1 MNAIEEKLTTARVGL
16 LLKTPFFGNMATR
29 MKIINADDWCQTAAT
44 DGRNFYYNTEFVK
57 KLSTKKLEFLFAH
70 EIGHCVFDHFGRAG
84 SRNRQLCNIS
94 QDYAINQ
101 ILADEKIGEVIDE
114 VPICLDSQYR
124 GLAWEEIYD
133 KLYEKADIQEISLDE
148 LMEQLGET
156 LDEHIN
162 GDGAQ
167 SKDGKD
173 KEQDKDTRGKAPVL
187 TKEEKQKIKDEIK
200 EAMIQSAA
208 AAGAGKTP
216 AAIQRLIKDLT
227 EAKMNWR
234 EILRMNIQ
242 SIIKNDYSFTTP
254 SRKGWHTGAILPGVK
269 NDETIDIAVAVDMS
283 GSIGMDDAKV
293 FFSEIKGIM
302 DQYEDFN
309 IKVWCF
315 DTKVYNSAE
324 FSQANVEELL
334 DYEPQG
340 GGGTDFVVNWDFMK
354 EEGIEPK
361 KFVMFTDGYPWG
373 SWGDENYCDTL
384 FIVKG
389 NERAEAPF
397 GQTVIY
403 EKDAAL
409 HGE

>member
-29 MKIINADDWCQTAAT
+29 MKIINADEWCQTAAT
-44 DGRNFYYNTEFVK
+44 DGRNFYYNTDFIK

-94 QDYAINQ
+94 QDFAINQ
-101 ILADEKIGEVIDE
+101 ILKDEKIGEVIDE
-114 VPICLDSQYR
+114 VPICLDDKYR

-133 KLYEKADIQEISLDE
+133 QLYEKAEKISMEDLLD
-148 LMEQLGET
+148 QLGDT
-156 LDEHIN
+156 LDDHIN
-162 GDGAQ
+162 EDGNQ

-173 KEQDKDTRGKAPVL
+173 KDGKKSKKPVISKDEL
-187 TKEEKQKIKDEIK
+187 QKIKDEIK

-227 EAKMNWR
+227 EPKMNWR
-234 EILRMNIQ
+234 EVLRMNIQ
-242 SIIKNDYSFTTP
+242 SIIRNDYSFTRP
-254 SRKGWHTGAILPGVK
+254 SRKGWGTGAILPGLK
-269 NDETIDIAVAVDMS
+269 NDDTIDVAIAVDMS
-283 GSIGMDDAKV
+283 GSIGMEDAKT

-315 DTKVYNSAE
+315 DTEIYNYAE
-324 FSQANVEELL
+324 FSQDNVDELL
-334 DYEPQG
+334 DYEPKG
-340 GGGTDFVVNWDFMK
+340 GGGTEFMVNWDFMK
-354 EEGIEPK
+354 EQGIEPK
-361 KFVMFTDGYPWG
+361 KFIMFTDGYPWG

-389 NERAEAPF
+389 NERAESPF

>member
-29 MKIINADDWCQTAAT
+29 MKIINADEWCQTAAT

-133 KLYEKADIQEISLDE
+133 KLYEKADIREISLDE
-148 LMEQLGET
+148 LMQELGET

-173 KEQDKDTRGKAPVL
+173 KEQDGETRGKAPVL

-315 DTKVYNSAE
+315 DTEIYNYAE
-324 FSQANVEELL
+324 FSQDNVEELL
-334 DYEPQG
+334 DYEPKG
-340 GGGTDFVVNWDFMK
+340 GGGTEFVVNWDFMK

>member
-101 ILADEKIGEVIDE
+101 ILADEKIGDVIDE

-133 KLYEKADIQEISLDE
+133 KLYEKADIREISLDE
-148 LMEQLGET
+148 LMQELGET

-173 KEQDKDTRGKAPVL
+173 KEQDGETRGKAPVL

-269 NDETIDIAVAVDMS
+269 NDETIDIAIAVDMS

-315 DTKVYNSAE
+315 DTEIYNYAE
-324 FSQANVEELL
+324 FSQDNVEELL
-334 DYEPQG
+334 DYEPKG
-340 GGGTDFVVNWDFMK
+340 GGGTEFVVNWDFMK

>member
-1 MNAIEEKLTTARVGL
+1 MNEIEEKLTTARVGL

-44 DGRNFYYNTEFVK
+44 DGRNFFYNTKFVE

-315 DTKVYNSAE
+315 DTKVYNYAE
-324 FSQANVEELL
+324 FSQDNVEELL

-389 NERAEAPF
+389 NTSAESPF

>member
-29 MKIINADDWCQTAAT
+29 MKIINADEWCQTAAT
-44 DGRNFYYNTEFVK
+44 DGRNFYYNTKFVE

-101 ILADEKIGEVIDE
+101 ILKDEKIGEVIDE
-114 VPICLDSQYR
+114 VPICLDDKYR

-133 KLYEKADIQEISLDE
+133 QLYEKAEKISMEELLD
-148 LMEQLGET
+148 QLGET
-156 LDEHIN
+156 LDDHIN
-162 GDGAQ
+162 EDGNQ

-173 KEQDKDTRGKAPVL
+173 KGDGKKAKKPVISKDEL
-187 TKEEKQKIKDEIK
+187 QKIKDEIK

-227 EAKMNWR
+227 EPKMNWR
-234 EILRMNIQ
+234 EVLRMNIQ
-242 SIIKNDYSFTTP
+242 SIIRNDYSFTRP
-254 SRKGWHTGAILPGVK
+254 SRKGWGTGAILPGLK
-269 NDETIDIAVAVDMS
+269 NDDTIDIAVAVDMS
-283 GSIGMDDAKV
+283 GSIGMEDAKV

-315 DTKVYNSAE
+315 DTEIYNYAE
-324 FSQANVEELL
+324 FSQDNVEELL
-334 DYEPQG
+334 DYEPKG
-340 GGGTDFVVNWDFMK
+340 GGGTEFMVNWDFMK
-354 EEGIEPK
+354 QEGIEPK

-389 NERAEAPF
+389 NQSAEAPF

>member
-1 MNAIEEKLTTARVGL
+1 MNAIEEKLTTARGGL

-44 DGRNFYYNTEFVK
+44 DGRNFFYNTKFVE

-84 SRNRQLCNIS
+84 SRDRQLCNIS

-124 GLAWEEIYD
+124 GMAWEEIYD
-133 KLYEKADIQEISLDE
+133 KLYEKAEKISMEE
-148 LMEQLGET
+148 LLEQLGEQ
-156 LDEHIN
+156 LDDHIN
-162 GDGAQ
+162 EDGNQ
-167 SKDGKD
+167 SKDGK
-173 KEQDKDTRGKAPVL
+173 ENKDGKGVKRP
-187 TKEEKQKIKDEIK
+187 TISKEEKQKIKDEIK
-200 EAMIQSAA
+200 EAMIQAA
-208 AAGAGKTP
+208 SAAGAGKTP

-227 EAKMNWR
+227 EPKMNWR

-242 SIIKNDYSFTTP
+242 SIIKNDYSFTRP
-254 SRKGWHTGAILPGVK
+254 SRKGWGTGAILPGLK
-269 NDETIDIAVAVDMS
+269 NDETIDVAIAVDMS

-302 DQYEDFN
+302 EQYEDFN
-309 IKVWCF
+309 VKVWCF
-315 DTKVYNSAE
+315 DTEVYNYAE
-324 FSQANVEELL
+324 FSQDNVEELL
-334 DYEPQG
+334 DYEPKG
-340 GGGTDFVVNWDFMK
+340 GGGTEFEVNWDFMK

>member
-101 ILADEKIGEVIDE
+101 ILADEKIGDVIDE

-133 KLYEKADIQEISLDE
+133 KLYEKADIQEITLDQ
-148 LMEQLGET
+148 LMEGLGET

-167 SKDGKD
+167 GQKGED

-216 AAIQRLIKDLT
+216 GAIQRLIKDLT

-242 SIIKNDYSFTTP
+242 SIIKNDYSFTIP

-269 NDETIDIAVAVDMS
+269 NDETIDIAISVDMS

-315 DTKVYNSAE
+315 DTEVYNYAE
-324 FSQANVEELL
+324 FSQDNVEELL
-334 DYEPQG
+334 DYEPKG
-340 GGGTDFVVNWDFMK
+340 GGGTEFTVNWDFMK
-354 EEGIEPK
+354 ENAIEPK

>member
-1 MNAIEEKLTTARVGL
+1 MNEIEEKLTTARVGL

-44 DGRNFYYNTEFVK
+44 DGRNFFYNTEFVK

-133 KLYEKADIQEISLDE
+133 KLYEKAEKISMEE
-148 LMEQLGET
+148 LLEQLGEQ
-156 LDEHIN
+156 LDDHIN
-162 GDGAQ
+162 EDGNQ
-167 SKDGKD
+167 SKDGK
-173 KEQDKDTRGKAPVL
+173 ENKDGKGVKRP
-187 TKEEKQKIKDEIK
+187 TISKEEKQKIKDEIK
-200 EAMIQSAA
+200 EAMIQAA
-208 AAGAGKTP
+208 SAAGAGKTP

-227 EAKMNWR
+227 EPKMNWR

-315 DTKVYNSAE
+315 DTKVYNYAE
-324 FSQANVEELL
+324 FSQDNVEELL

-403 EKDAAL
+403 EKDATL

>member
-29 MKIINADDWCQTAAT
+29 MKIINADEWCQTAAT

-133 KLYEKADIQEISLDE
+133 KLYEKADIREISLEE
-148 LMEQLGET
+148 LMKELGET

-162 GDGAQ
+162 SDGAQ

-173 KEQDKDTRGKAPVL
+173 KEQDGDTRGKAPVL

-216 AAIQRLIKDLT
+216 GAIQRLIKDLT

-242 SIIKNDYSFTTP
+242 SIIRNDYSFTRP
-254 SRKGWHTGAILPGVK
+254 SRKGWGTGAILPGLV
-269 NDETIDIAVAVDMS
+269 NDETIDIAIAVDMS

-302 DQYEDFN
+302 DQYADFS

-315 DTKVYNSAE
+315 DTDIYNYAE
-324 FSQANVEELL
+324 FTQDNVEELL
-334 DYEPQG
+334 DYEPKG
-340 GGGTDFVVNWDFMK
+340 GGGTEFVVNWTFMK
-354 EEGIEPK
+354 ENAIEPK

>member
-1 MNAIEEKLTTARVGL
+1 
-16 LLKTPFFGNMATR
+16 MATR

-133 KLYEKADIQEISLDE
+133 KLYEKADIREISLDE
-148 LMEQLGET
+148 LMKELGET

-173 KEQDKDTRGKAPVL
+173 KEQDGDTRGKAPVL

-216 AAIQRLIKDLT
+216 GAIQRLIKDLT

-242 SIIKNDYSFTTP
+242 SIIRNDYSFTRP
-254 SRKGWHTGAILPGVK
+254 SRKGWGTGAILPGLV
-269 NDETIDIAVAVDMS
+269 NDETIDIAIAVDMS

-302 DQYEDFN
+302 DQYADFS

-315 DTKVYNSAE
+315 DTEVYNYAE
-324 FSQANVEELL
+324 FTQDNVEELL
-334 DYEPQG
+334 DYEPKG
-340 GGGTDFVVNWDFMK
+340 GGGTEFVVNWTFMK
-354 EEGIEPK
+354 ENAIEPK

>member
-1 MNAIEEKLTTARVGL
+1 MNEIEEKLTTARVGL

-44 DGRNFYYNTEFVK
+44 DGRNFFYNTEFVK

-133 KLYEKADIQEISLDE
+133 KLYEKAEKISMEE
-148 LMEQLGET
+148 LLEQLGEQ
-156 LDEHIN
+156 LDDHIN
-162 GDGAQ
+162 EDGNQ
-167 SKDGKD
+167 SKDGK
-173 KEQDKDTRGKAPVL
+173 ENKDGKGVKRP
-187 TKEEKQKIKDEIK
+187 TISKEEKQKIKDEIK
-200 EAMIQSAA
+200 EAMIQAA
-208 AAGAGKTP
+208 SAAGAGKTP

-227 EAKMNWR
+227 EPKMNWR

-242 SIIKNDYSFTTP
+242 SIIKNDYSFTRP
-254 SRKGWHTGAILPGVK
+254 SRKGWGTGAILPGLK
-269 NDETIDIAVAVDMS
+269 NDETIDVAIAVDMS

-302 DQYEDFN
+302 EQYEDFN
-309 IKVWCF
+309 VKVWCF
-315 DTKVYNSAE
+315 DTEVYNYAE
-324 FSQANVEELL
+324 FSQDNVDELL
-334 DYEPQG
+334 DYEPKG
-340 GGGTDFVVNWDFMK
+340 GGGTDFDVNWTFMK

-361 KFVMFTDGYPWG
+361 KFVMFTDGYPWS

-389 NERAEAPF
+389 NTTAQAPF

>member
-44 DGRNFYYNTEFVK
+44 DGRNFFYNTEFVK

-315 DTKVYNSAE
+315 DTKVYNYAE
-324 FSQANVEELL
+324 FSQDNVEELL

-389 NERAEAPF
+389 NTSAESPF

>member
-44 DGRNFYYNTEFVK
+44 DGRNFFYNTKFVE

-269 NDETIDIAVAVDMS
+269 NDETIDIAISVDMS

-302 DQYEDFN
+302 DQYEDFS

-315 DTKVYNSAE
+315 DTQVYNYAE
-324 FSQANVEELL
+324 FSQDNVEELL
-334 DYEPQG
+334 DYEPKG

-389 NERAEAPF
+389 NTSAEAPF

>member
-1 MNAIEEKLTTARVGL
+1 MNEIEEKLTTARVGL

-44 DGRNFYYNTEFVK
+44 DGRNFYYNTDFVK

-124 GLAWEEIYD
+124 GMAWEEIYD
-133 KLYEKADIQEISLDE
+133 KLYEKAEKISMEDLLD
-148 LMEQLGET
+148 QLGEQ
-156 LDEHIN
+156 LDDHIN
-162 GDGAQ
+162 EDGNQ
-167 SKDGKD
+167 SKDGKSQEGD
-173 KEQDKDTRGKAPVL
+173 GNKKGKKP
-187 TKEEKQKIKDEIK
+187 TISKEEMQKIKDEIK

-216 AAIQRLIKDLT
+216 AAIQKLIKDLT

-234 EILRMNIQ
+234 EVLRMNIQ
-242 SIIKNDYSFTTP
+242 SIIRNDYSFTRP
-254 SRKGWHTGAILPGVK
+254 SRKGWGTGAILPGLV
-269 NDETIDIAVAVDMS
+269 NDDTIDVAIAVDMS
-283 GSIGMDDAKV
+283 GSIGMDDAKT

-302 DQYEDFN
+302 DQYEDFS

-315 DTKVYNSAE
+315 DTEIYNYAE
-324 FSQANVEELL
+324 FTQDNVEELL
-334 DYEPQG
+334 EYEPKG
-340 GGGTDFVVNWDFMK
+340 GGGTEFMVNWDYMK

-389 NERAEAPF
+389 NQSAEAPF

-403 EKDAAL
+403 EKDAKL
-409 HGE
+409 TGE

>member
-1 MNAIEEKLTTARVGL
+1 MNTIEEKLTTARVGL

-101 ILADEKIGEVIDE
+101 ILADEKIGDVIDE

-133 KLYEKADIQEISLDE
+133 KLYEKADIQEITLDQ
-148 LMEQLGET
+148 LMEGLGET

-167 SKDGKD
+167 GQKGQD
-173 KEQDKDTRGKAPVL
+173 KEQDSDTRGKAPVL

-216 AAIQRLIKDLT
+216 GAIQRLIKDLT

-242 SIIKNDYSFTTP
+242 SIIKNDYSFTIP

-269 NDETIDIAVAVDMS
+269 NDETIDIAIAVDMS

-302 DQYEDFN
+302 DQYEDFS

-315 DTKVYNSAE
+315 DTEVYNYAE
-324 FSQANVEELL
+324 FSQDNVEELL
-334 DYEPQG
+334 DYEPKG
-340 GGGTDFVVNWDFMK
+340 GGGTEFTVNWDFMK
-354 EEGIEPK
+354 ENAIEPK

>member
-44 DGRNFYYNTEFVK
+44 DGRNFFYNTEFVK

-315 DTKVYNSAE
+315 DTKVYNYAE
-324 FSQANVEELL
+324 FSQDNVEELL

>member
-1 MNAIEEKLTTARVGL
+1 MNEIEEKLTTARVGL

-29 MKIINADDWCQTAAT
+29 MKIINADEWCQTAAT
-44 DGRNFYYNTEFVK
+44 DGRNFYYNTDFVK

-101 ILADEKIGEVIDE
+101 ILKDEKIGEVIDE
-114 VPICLDSQYR
+114 VPICLDDKYR

-133 KLYEKADIQEISLDE
+133 QLYEKAEKISMEDLLD
-148 LMEQLGET
+148 QLGDT
-156 LDEHIN
+156 LDDHIN
-162 GDGAQ
+162 QDGNQ

-173 KEQDKDTRGKAPVL
+173 KGDDKKGKKP
-187 TKEEKQKIKDEIK
+187 TISKEEMQKIKDEIK

-234 EILRMNIQ
+234 EVLRMNIQ
-242 SIIKNDYSFTTP
+242 SIIKNDYSFTRP
-254 SRKGWHTGAILPGVK
+254 SRKGWGTGAILPGLK
-269 NDETIDIAVAVDMS
+269 NDDTIDVAIAVDMS
-283 GSIGMDDAKV
+283 GSIGMDDAKT

-315 DTKVYNSAE
+315 DTEIYNYAE
-324 FSQANVEELL
+324 FSQDNVDELL
-334 DYEPQG
+334 DYEPKG
-340 GGGTDFVVNWDFMK
+340 GGGTEFMVNWDFMK
-354 EEGIEPK
+354 NEGIEPK

-403 EKDAAL
+403 EKDATL

>member
-1 MNAIEEKLTTARVGL
+1 MNNAIEEKLTTARVGL

-44 DGRNFYYNTEFVK
+44 DGRNFYYNTKFVE

-124 GLAWEEIYD
+124 GMAWEEIYD
-133 KLYEKADIQEISLDE
+133 KLYEKAEKISMEDLLD
-148 LMEQLGET
+148 QLGEQ
-156 LDEHIN
+156 LDDHIN
-162 GDGAQ
+162 EDGNQ

-173 KEQDKDTRGKAPVL
+173 QDGDGKKSKKPVIS
-187 TKEEKQKIKDEIK
+187 KEEMQKIKDEIK

-216 AAIQRLIKDLT
+216 AAIQKLIKDLT

-234 EILRMNIQ
+234 EVLRMNIQ
-242 SIIKNDYSFTTP
+242 SIIRNDYSFTRP
-254 SRKGWHTGAILPGVK
+254 SRKGWGTGAILPGLV
-269 NDETIDIAVAVDMS
+269 NDDTIDVAIAVDMS
-283 GSIGMDDAKV
+283 GSIGMDDAKT

-302 DQYEDFN
+302 DQYEDFS

-315 DTKVYNSAE
+315 DTKVYNYAE
-324 FSQANVEELL
+324 FTQDNVEELL
-334 DYEPQG
+334 EYEPMG
-340 GGGTDFVVNWDFMK
+340 GGGTDFEVNWDYMK
-354 EEGIEPK
+354 ENGIEPK

-389 NERAEAPF
+389 NTSAQSPF

-403 EKDAAL
+403 EKDAKL
-409 HGE
+409 QGE

>member
-44 DGRNFYYNTEFVK
+44 DGRNFFYNTKFVE

-101 ILADEKIGEVIDE
+101 ILKDEKIGEVIDE
-114 VPICLDSQYR
+114 VPICLDDQYR

-133 KLYEKADIQEISLDE
+133 KLYEKADIREISLDE
-148 LMEQLGET
+148 LMEELGET

-167 SKDGKD
+167 TKDGKD

-269 NDETIDIAVAVDMS
+269 NDETIDIAISVDMS

-315 DTKVYNSAE
+315 DTQVYNYAE
-324 FSQANVEELL
+324 FSQDNVEELL
-334 DYEPQG
+334 DYEPKG
-340 GGGTDFVVNWDFMK
+340 GGGTEFEVNWNFMK

>member
-1 MNAIEEKLTTARVGL
+1 
-16 LLKTPFFGNMATR
+16 MATR
-29 MKIINADDWCQTAAT
+29 MKIINADEWCQTAAT

-133 KLYEKADIQEISLDE
+133 KLYEKADIREISLDE
-148 LMEQLGET
+148 LMQELGET

-173 KEQDKDTRGKAPVL
+173 KEQDGETRGKAPVL

-315 DTKVYNSAE
+315 DTEIYNYAE
-324 FSQANVEELL
+324 FSQDNVEELL
-334 DYEPQG
+334 DYEPKG
-340 GGGTDFVVNWDFMK
+340 GGGTEFVVNWDFMK

>member
-29 MKIINADDWCQTAAT
+29 MKIINADEWCQTAAT
-44 DGRNFYYNTEFVK
+44 DGRNFYYNTDFVK

-133 KLYEKADIQEISLDE
+133 KLYEKADVREISLDE
-148 LMEQLGET
+148 LMEELGET

-162 GDGAQ
+162 SDGAQ

-173 KEQDKDTRGKAPVL
+173 KEQDGDTRGKAPVL

-216 AAIQRLIKDLT
+216 GAIQRLIKDLT

-242 SIIKNDYSFTTP
+242 SIIRNDYSFTRP
-254 SRKGWHTGAILPGVK
+254 SRKGWGTGAILPGLV
-269 NDETIDIAVAVDMS
+269 NDETIDIAIAVDMS

-302 DQYEDFN
+302 DQYADFS

-315 DTKVYNSAE
+315 DTEIYNYAE
-324 FSQANVEELL
+324 FTQDNVEELL
-334 DYEPQG
+334 DYEPKG
-340 GGGTDFVVNWDFMK
+340 GGGTEFMINWDFMK
-354 EEGIEPK
+354 QEGIEPK

-389 NERAEAPF
+389 NERAESPF

>member
-29 MKIINADDWCQTAAT
+29 MKIINADEWCQTAAT
-44 DGRNFYYNTEFVK
+44 DGRNFYYNTDFVK

-101 ILADEKIGEVIDE
+101 ILKDEKIGEVIDE
-114 VPICLDSQYR
+114 VPICLDDKYR

-133 KLYEKADIQEISLDE
+133 QLYEKAEKISMEDLLD
-148 LMEQLGET
+148 QLGDT
-156 LDEHIN
+156 LDDHIN
-162 GDGAQ
+162 EDGNQ

-173 KEQDKDTRGKAPVL
+173 KGDKKGKKP
-187 TKEEKQKIKDEIK
+187 TISKEEMQKIKDEIK

-234 EILRMNIQ
+234 EVLRMNIQ
-242 SIIKNDYSFTTP
+242 SIIKNDYSFTRP
-254 SRKGWHTGAILPGVK
+254 SRKGWGTGAILPGLK
-269 NDETIDIAVAVDMS
+269 NDETIDIAVAIDMS
-283 GSIGMDDAKV
+283 GSISMDDAKT

-315 DTKVYNSAE
+315 DTEIYNYAE
-324 FSQANVEELL
+324 FSQDNVDELL
-334 DYEPQG
+334 DYEPKG
-340 GGGTDFVVNWDFMK
+340 GGGTEFMVNWDYMK
-354 EEGIEPK
+354 EQGIEPK

-389 NERAEAPF
+389 NQSAQSPF

-403 EKDAAL
+403 EKDAKL
-409 HGE
+409 HGED

>member
-1 MNAIEEKLTTARVGL
+1 MNEIEEKLTTARVGL

-29 MKIINADDWCQTAAT
+29 MKIINADEWCQTAAT
-44 DGRNFYYNTEFVK
+44 DGRNFYYNTDFVK

-101 ILADEKIGEVIDE
+101 ILKDEKIGEVIDE
-114 VPICLDSQYR
+114 VPICLDDKYR

-133 KLYEKADIQEISLDE
+133 QLYEKAEKISMEDLLD
-148 LMEQLGET
+148 QLGDT
-156 LDEHIN
+156 LDDHIN
-162 GDGAQ
+162 EDGNQ

-173 KEQDKDTRGKAPVL
+173 KEGDSKKAKKP
-187 TKEEKQKIKDEIK
+187 TISKEEMQKIKDEIK

-234 EILRMNIQ
+234 EVLRMNIQ
-242 SIIKNDYSFTTP
+242 SIIKNDYSFTRP
-254 SRKGWHTGAILPGVK
+254 SRKGWGTGAILPGLK
-269 NDETIDIAVAVDMS
+269 NDETIDIAVAIDMS
-283 GSIGMDDAKV
+283 GSIGMDDAKT

-315 DTKVYNSAE
+315 DTEIYNYAE
-324 FSQANVEELL
+324 FSQDNVDELL
-334 DYEPQG
+334 DYEPKG
-340 GGGTDFVVNWDFMK
+340 GGGTEFMVNWDYMK
-354 EEGIEPK
+354 EQGIEPK

>member
-1 MNAIEEKLTTARVGL
+1 MNEIEEKLTTARVGL

-44 DGRNFYYNTEFVK
+44 DGRNFYYNTDFVK

-114 VPICLDSQYR
+114 VPICLDPQYR

-133 KLYEKADIQEISLDE
+133 KLYEKADVREISLDD
-148 LMEQLGET
+148 LMEELGET

-167 SKDGKD
+167 SKEGKD
-173 KEQDKDTRGKAPVL
+173 KEQDGKTRGKAPVL

-234 EILRMNIQ
+234 EVLRMNIQ
-242 SIIKNDYSFTTP
+242 SIIRNDYSFTRP
-254 SRKGWHTGAILPGVK
+254 SRKGWGTGAILPGLV

-315 DTKVYNSAE
+315 DTEIYNYAE
-324 FSQANVEELL
+324 FSQDNVDELL
-334 DYEPQG
+334 DYEPKG
-340 GGGTDFVVNWDFMK
+340 GGGTDFDVNFTFMK
-354 EEGIEPK
+354 EQGIEPK
-361 KFVMFTDGYPWG
+361 KFVMFTDGYPWNT
-373 SWGDENYCDTL
+373 WGDENYCDTL

>member
-1 MNAIEEKLTTARVGL
+1 
-16 LLKTPFFGNMATR
+16 
-29 MKIINADDWCQTAAT
+29 MKIINADEWCQTAAT

-101 ILADEKIGEVIDE
+101 ILADEKIGDVIDE

-133 KLYEKADIQEISLDE
+133 KLYEKADIREISLDE
-148 LMEQLGET
+148 LMKELGET

-173 KEQDKDTRGKAPVL
+173 KEQDGDTRGKAPVL

-216 AAIQRLIKDLT
+216 GAIQRLIKDLT

-242 SIIKNDYSFTTP
+242 SIIRNDYSFTRP
-254 SRKGWHTGAILPGVK
+254 SRKGWGTGAILPGLV
-269 NDETIDIAVAVDMS
+269 NDETIDIAIAVDMS

-302 DQYEDFN
+302 DQYADFS

-315 DTKVYNSAE
+315 DTDIYNYAE
-324 FSQANVEELL
+324 FTQDNVEELL
-334 DYEPQG
+334 DYEPKG
-340 GGGTDFVVNWDFMK
+340 GGGTEFMINWDFMK
-354 EEGIEPK
+354 QEGIEPK

-389 NERAEAPF
+389 NERAESPF

>member
-1 MNAIEEKLTTARVGL
+1 MNEIEEKLTTARVGL

-44 DGRNFYYNTEFVK
+44 DGRNFYYNTKFVE

-133 KLYEKADIQEISLDE
+133 KLYEKADIRQISLDE
-148 LMEQLGET
+148 LMDELGDQL
-156 LDEHIN
+156 DDHIN
-162 GDGAQ
+162 EDGNQ

-173 KEQDKDTRGKAPVL
+173 NKDGKGKSGKP
-187 TKEEKQKIKDEIK
+187 TISKEEMQKIKDEIK

-216 AAIQRLIKDLT
+216 AAIQKLIKDLT

-234 EILRMNIQ
+234 EVLRMNIQ
-242 SIIKNDYSFTTP
+242 SIIKNDYSFSRP
-254 SRKGWHTGAILPGVK
+254 SRKGWGTGAILPGLK
-269 NDETIDIAVAVDMS
+269 NDDTIDVAIAVDMS

-293 FFSEIKGIM
+293 FFSEVKGIM
-302 DQYEDFN
+302 DQYEDFS
-309 IKVWCF
+309 IKLWCF
-315 DTKVYNSAE
+315 DTQVAGYAE
-324 FSQANVEELL
+324 FSQDNIEELL
-334 DYEPQG
+334 EYQPVG
-340 GGGTDFVVNWDFMK
+340 GGGTDFEVNWNFMK

-389 NERAEAPF
+389 NQSAEAPF

-403 EKDAAL
+403 EKDAKL
-409 HGE
+409 SGE

>member
-29 MKIINADDWCQTAAT
+29 MKIINADEWCQTAAT
-44 DGRNFYYNTEFVK
+44 DGRNFYYNTDFIK

-94 QDYAINQ
+94 QDFAINQ
-101 ILADEKIGEVIDE
+101 ILKDEKIGEVIDE
-114 VPICLDSQYR
+114 VPICLDDKYR

-133 KLYEKADIQEISLDE
+133 QLYEKAEKISMEDLLD
-148 LMEQLGET
+148 QLGDT
-156 LDEHIN
+156 LDDHIN
-162 GDGAQ
+162 EDGNQ

-173 KEQDKDTRGKAPVL
+173 KDGKKSKKPVISKDEL
-187 TKEEKQKIKDEIK
+187 QKIKDEIK

-227 EAKMNWR
+227 EPKMNWR
-234 EILRMNIQ
+234 EVLRMNIQ
-242 SIIKNDYSFTTP
+242 SIIRNDYSFTRP
-254 SRKGWHTGAILPGVK
+254 SRKGWGTGAILPGLK
-269 NDETIDIAVAVDMS
+269 NDDTIDVAIAVDMS
-283 GSIGMDDAKV
+283 GSIGMEDAKT

-315 DTKVYNSAE
+315 DTEIYNYAE
-324 FSQANVEELL
+324 FSQDNVDELL
-334 DYEPQG
+334 DYEPKG
-340 GGGTDFVVNWDFMK
+340 GGGTEFMVNWDFMK
-354 EEGIEPK
+354 EQGIEPK
-361 KFVMFTDGYPWG
+361 KFIMFTDGYPWG

>member
-44 DGRNFYYNTEFVK
+44 DGRNFYYNTKFVE

-70 EIGHCVFDHFGRAG
+70 EIGHCVFDHFARAG

-133 KLYEKADIQEISLDE
+133 KLYEKADIQEISLDD
-148 LMEQLGET
+148 LMEQLGEQ
-156 LDEHIN
+156 LDDHIN
-162 GDGAQ
+162 EDGNQ
-167 SKDGKD
+167 SKDGKENKEGGD
-173 KEQDKDTRGKAPVL
+173 KKGKKP
-187 TKEEKQKIKDEIK
+187 TISKEEMQKIKDEIK

-216 AAIQRLIKDLT
+216 AAIQKLIKDLT

-234 EILRMNIQ
+234 EVLRMNIQ
-242 SIIKNDYSFTTP
+242 SIIKNDYSFTRP
-254 SRKGWHTGAILPGVK
+254 SRKGWGTGAILPGLK
-269 NDETIDIAVAVDMS
+269 NDETIDIAIAVDMS

-293 FFSEIKGIM
+293 FFSEVKGIM

-309 IKVWCF
+309 IKLWCF
-315 DTKVYNSAE
+315 DTAVAGYAE
-324 FSQANVEELL
+324 FSQDNIEELL
-334 DYEPQG
+334 DYNPVG
-340 GGGTDFVVNWDFMK
+340 GGGTDFEVNWNFMK

-389 NERAEAPF
+389 NQSAQAPF